1 MEQLLCGKIR
11 HVIAV
16 PTPRPG
22 GRVPQAVYVLSVPRT
37 HHHSPPSTATGFD
50 SEPYPAQS
58 VRERVSVLTALTL
71 KQVNMWYA
79 NARTRLKRKGGEL
92 RGSGCKCRG
101 RQHVFVNE
109 GDVTAQH
116 CPRAAPSRALLI
128 AMSSIVIRHTVT
140 LDDTI
145 KRYS

>member
-1 MEQLLCGKIR
+1 VRQDTSR
-11 HVIAV
+11 DRRA
-16 PTPRPG
+16 TPRPG

-92 RGSGCKCRG
+92 RGTEHRTSVLGNDTPAKWA
-101 RQHVFVNE
+101 E
-109 GDVTAQH
+109 
-116 CPRAAPSRALLI
+116 
-128 AMSSIVIRHTVT
+128 SSFCV
-140 LDDTI
+140 LYTI
-145 KRYS
+145 KL